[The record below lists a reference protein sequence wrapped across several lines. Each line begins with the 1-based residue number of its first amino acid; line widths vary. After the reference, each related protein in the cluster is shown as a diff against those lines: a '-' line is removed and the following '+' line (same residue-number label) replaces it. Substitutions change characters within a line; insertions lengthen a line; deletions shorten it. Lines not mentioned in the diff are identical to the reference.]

1 MIERHS
7 IFLTIL
13 ISDKIFSKENDTQFT
28 TSESLDTLLP
38 RDSNNISARTV
49 PIDLCNNR
57 MFFLTVSQANCYI
70 ERREAHETGSKQLIT
85 YYVDTDLSE

>member
-1 MIERHS
+1 M
-7 IFLTIL
+7 
-13 ISDKIFSKENDTQFT
+13 
-28 TSESLDTLLP
+28 
-38 RDSNNISARTV
+38 
-49 PIDLCNNR
+49 DLCNNR